1 MLLGAEGELVAVIK
15 VRNGIGLGG
24 WMLSVTLSAVPSH
37 MLATVVPEVA
47 AAEVTVR
54 REMKSMLAK
63 WPREFGIVN

>member
-1 MLLGAEGELVAVIK
+1 
-15 VRNGIGLGG
+15 
-24 WMLSVTLSAVPSH
+24 MLSVTLSAVPSH

-54 REMKSMLAK
+54 REMKITLAK